1 MNNLFF
7 LVGYIL
13 PNFMSI
19 LYKFMAKISI
29 FFIVDCASYEIF
41 FYPIIF
47 SFFMLSLQLS
57 ISIVER
63 YGKKKVWIFD
73 GCCSLIAVYGCKTR

>member
-1 MNNLFF
+1 MNNLLF

-29 FFIVDCASYEIF
+29 FLLLIVLRMK
-41 FYPIIF
+41 F
-47 SFFMLSLQLS
+47 SF
-57 ISIVER
+57 IR
-63 YGKKKVWIFD
+63 
-73 GCCSLIAVYGCKTR
+73 